1 MCPKTFKWAILII
14 TVILLAACQTQAIE
28 TAFSPGGEPQPS
40 PTETT
45 PAAIPS
51 PTRPP
56 TWQFYSGLTPPLDD
70 GLPSDDFIAIA
81 AAPDGAVWAGTDNH
95 GVLRNEKNAW
105 SVFSQANGLADNS
118 VHAFAFAP
126 DGAGWAVSWFG
137 AARYDGL
144 VWQAYPFAED
154 FVGNDFH
161 PIAVSP
167 DGSVWVGGGRG
178 LLRLQDGDWTP
189 ALADVDPAQL
199 TAFALWADPDGSLW
213 FGGNTPQLKRLQD
226 GALAEFNLPDPPE
239 GLRINALLR
248 AADGALWLGT
258 SHGLYRFNQD
268 AWQTP
273 QETGLEVWVT
283 SLAQGLDGT
292 LWAGTYQDGLYR
304 LDGTDV
310 EQFSTEVGFPNPG
323 ITGVAAAADGTV
335 WAALRGGLASLP
347 PSQP

>member
-1 MCPKTFKWAILII
+1 MRPRVTVWVFLILIAL
-14 TVILLAACQTQAIE
+14 LLAACQTQAVE
-28 TAFSPGGEPQPS
+28 TAFSPGGEPETS
-40 PTETT
+40 PTETS

-51 PTRPP
+51 STRPP

-70 GLPSDDFIAIA
+70 TLPSDDFIALA

-105 SVFSQANGLADNS
+105 SVFSQADGLADNS

-126 DGAGWAVSWFG
+126 DGSVWAVSWSG

-144 VWQAYPFAED
+144 VWQTYPFDPD

-178 LLRLQDGDWTP
+178 LLRLRDGAWTP

-213 FGGNTPQLKRLQD
+213 FGGNTPQLKRLYD
-226 GALAEFNLPDPPE
+226 GALTEFSLPDPPE

-248 AADGALWLGT
+248 STDGALWLGT
-258 SHGLYRFNQD
+258 SHGLYQYHQE

-273 QETGLEVWVT
+273 QDTGLDVWVT
-283 SLAQGLDGT
+283 SLAQGQAGS
-292 LWAGTYQDGLYR
+292 LWVGTYQDGLYH
-304 LDGTDV
+304 LDGANV
-310 EQFSTEVGFPNPG
+310 EQFSTEAGFPNPG
-323 ITGVAAAADGTV
+323 ITSVAITPDGAV
-335 WAALRGGLASLP
+335 WAALRGGLASFP